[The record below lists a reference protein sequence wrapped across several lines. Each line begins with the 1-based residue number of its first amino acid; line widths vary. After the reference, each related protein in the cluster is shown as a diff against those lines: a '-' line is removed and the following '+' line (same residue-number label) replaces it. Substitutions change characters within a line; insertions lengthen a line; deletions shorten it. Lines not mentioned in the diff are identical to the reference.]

1 MTYVTLPAEG
11 LFLKS
16 FKLDQYTTFYTF
28 ISDKR
33 KAEYIP
39 KIMTKKECLQHTV
52 RTQDELPWTKNERN
66 IIDKDY
72 YKKIKIEYHREL
84 LALKERSTK
93 AK

>member
-52 RTQDELPWTKNERN
+52 RTQDELPWAKNE
-66 IIDKDY
+66 ILLTKITI
-72 YKKIKIEYHREL
+72 KKIKIEYHREL